1 MIVLAY
7 LARRLVVENY
17 FPINDL
23 CNGLFA
29 ILAALVYIADWSDKS
44 TLSNSLLTRVDSN
57 ELSSQISLVG
67 SYWFTTQN
75 FWKSGDFMIAS

>member
-1 MIVLAY
+1 MIDLAY
-7 LARRLVVENY
+7 LALKFVGSIY

-44 TLSNSLLTRVDSN
+44 ILSNSLLTRVFSN

-75 FWKSGDFMIAS
+75 F